1 LKYIVVHPS
10 LASAMNTDMNAS
22 KKVLNVES
30 GNYPSSDKSTR
41 LVFGLNLALN
51 ENNSS
56 PSNV

>member
-1 LKYIVVHPS
+1 
-10 LASAMNTDMNAS
+10 MNTDMNAS